1 MYAKALNEEAL
12 QLQVEVP
19 VDRNIPVLIL
29 ILV

>member
-1 MYAKALNEEAL
+1 MYAKALNEEA